1 MNETRLEK
9 IQETVDAF
17 MDLKSIRAV
26 SIHLNVDRKVI
37 RDRLRTARE
46 IGLMVDEEMIMPEE
60 VPDDLPIDEV
70 IDHLHKRFSQR
81 KKHKESKKWQSIKLK
96 SNEPIALVWM
106 GDPHIDDNY
115 CDWDSLRRDLAVI
128 QSNKNIYGCNL
139 GDLQNNWIGRLSRL
153 YGEQETSHKTAWKL
167 VEWLIDEMN
176 PLILIGGNHDMWS
189 GAGDPINWM
198 HMPHSINEAWEA
210 RVSLDFPNGRSC
222 KIHAAHDM
230 SGHSQWNNLHAQ
242 GKRAKMGGQADLY
255 ISGHKHNWGLAQIE
269 QVELEKTAW
278 LARARGYKYYD
289 TYAMVKGFEQQ
300 KFGQSI
306 IQVVD
311 PNSESSTSWI
321 QCFADVVEGSK
332 YLEYRLEKYNAECVE

>member
-1 MNETRLEK
+1 MDDKKL
-9 IQETVDAF
+9 QELQDIVDTYNSN
-17 MDLKSIRAV
+17 KSIRAT
-26 SIHLNVDRKVI
+26 SFEFGITRSTI
-37 RDRLRTARE
+37 RNKLKLANE
-46 IGLMVDEEMIMPEE
+46 LGIGLTDTYSVAEKIDDDIPVDEI
-60 VPDDLPIDEV
+60 V
-70 IDHLHKRFSQR
+70 DHLQKRFQQR
-81 KKHKESKKWQSIKLK
+81 KKNKESKKWQNINMKT
-96 SNEPIALVWM
+96 NEPIALVWM

-115 CDWDSLRRDLAVI
+115 CDWDALKRDLSII
-128 QSNKNIYGCNL
+128 QSSPNIYGCNL

-153 YGEQETSHKTAWKL
+153 YGEQDTSHKTAWKL

-176 PLILIGGNHDMWS
+176 PLILIGGNHDMWT

-198 HMPHSINEAWEA
+198 TMPHTINEAWEA
-210 RVSLDFPNGRSC
+210 RISINFPNGKKC
-222 KIHAAHDM
+222 KIHTAHDM

-289 TYAMVKGFEQQ
+289 TFAMVKGFEQQ

-306 IQVVD
+306 IQVID
-311 PNSESSTSWI
+311 PNSSSEPSWTY
-321 QCFADVVEGSK
+321 CFADAQEGAD
-332 YLEYRLEKYNAECVE
+332 YLNYRLEKYNAERN